1 MTEPGPGFKPVEVDV
16 YSMRSF
22 ALALRAEVET
32 NLSDAVVNVNSQL
45 KNPNVHPSGLYV
57 EGQPFGADP
66 RNEPAQLISNYHTG
80 AMQQGTQLMI
90 AFMQGMT
97 ALSNIAM
104 KVAAEYRS
112 TDDLNRATEEEI
124 REKLNIPKD
133 LPLAPRRAMM
143 PD

>member
-22 ALALRAEVET
+22 ALALQAEVET
-32 NLSDAVVNVNSQL
+32 NLSDAVVNVNTQL

-57 EGQPFGADP
+57 EGRPLGADS
-66 RNEPAQLISNYHTG
+66 RNEPVQHIANYHSG
-80 AMQQGTQLMI
+80 AMEQGTQLMI
-90 AFMQGMT
+90 AFQRGMGIL
-97 ALSNIAM
+97 ASLAM
-104 KVAAEYRS
+104 KVATEYRS

-133 LPLAPRRAMM
+133 LPRRIGRRMM
-143 PD
+143 ME